1 MAKRHYVAIRKRR
14 NEVTD
19 EILEH
24 IAEVIREMTSQIDG
38 DPNDRMVEI
47 DDGTPE
53 TIPLTARIEE
63 RYTALHMVYFAETT
77 AE

>member
-1 MAKRHYVAIRKRR
+1 MARR
-14 NEVTD
+14 QIEVSD

-24 IAEVIREMTSQIDG
+24 ISSVIEEYTSQIDCRKH
-38 DPNDRMVEI
+38 DRMVEI
-47 DDGTPE
+47 DENTGE

-63 RYTALHMVYFAETT
+63 RYTPFHRLYYAETT